1 MTTQELAKRTEKS
14 QELKVWQVD
23 ETWFYVESEEGKI
36 CYKVCITEE
45 GNYCSCGDFAKGSKN
60 EPTYTCKHILSVMNS
75 IPEGE
80 AIHAKYLEKFK
91 PRVDERFVKIIDD
104 KEFVLYSGLL
114 DLAHQKDLIS
124 MEVELLQYPSKDN
137 DHTAICKA
145 VAKTLTRGPY
155 VDIGDAN
162 PMNCNSKVAKHLI
175 RMASTRAK
183 ARSLR
188 DLTNIGMTCLEE
200 LGDLNEVIGAENG
213 NNGDHGKTKIVS
225 FPNNKEEKVVAGNGS
240 KPGGN
245 GKTPA
250 AMKPA
255 PKAPVSEKKEEP
267 GDQTHADAGNNQEI
281 TPTTTTDTKAIEE
294 TKPVDTTPKKK
305 GNGKITADQIPK
317 ISDAQRNAIYNL
329 SRRRGI
335 SMDELENMATEAFN
349 MTVENLSLSE
359 ASSFIKTL
367 QQSA

>member
-36 CYKVCITEE
+36 CYKVCVTEE

-60 EPTYTCKHILSVMNS
+60 NPTYTCKHIIAVMKS

-80 AIHAKYLEKFK
+80 TIHARFLEKFK

-104 KEFVLYSGLL
+104 KEFVLYAGLL

-124 MEVELLQYPSKDN
+124 IDVELLQYPGKDN

-145 VAKTLTRGPY
+145 VAKTLTRGPFI
-155 VDIGDAN
+155 DIGDAN

-183 ARSLR
+183 ARCLR

-200 LGDLNEVIGAENG
+200 LGDLNEVIGENG
-213 NNGDHGKTKIVS
+213 NGGHGK
-225 FPNNKEEKVVAGNGS
+225 S
-240 KPGGN
+240 KAAALPD
-245 GKTPA
+245 KK
-250 AMKPA
+250 AMKTIATGGRPA
-255 PKAPVSEKKEEP
+255 GDGKGPLTQPTGDNGRAAQDETVTAPAENKAS
-267 GDQTHADAGNNQEI
+267 
-281 TPTTTTDTKAIEE
+281 EE
-294 TKPVDTTPKKK
+294 TKTTIATAKKK
-305 GNGKITADQIPK
+305 GNGKSSPDAVPR
-317 ISDAQRNAIYNL
+317 ISEAQKNAIYNL

-335 SMDELENMATEAFN
+335 SVEELEKMAMESFN
-349 MTVENLSLSE
+349 VTVENLTLAD
-359 ASSFIKTL
+359 ASSFIKAL
-367 QQSA
+367 QQAA